1 MKFAMLVVGLLFGI
15 ALSMTIAVFAALSM
29 GGSFQENLKAAS
41 AELRAW
47 ITGRRRKMPASV
59 SVRSV
64 ESETRIR
71 ALQEEIRVMQ
81 RLMDQARVTRETHT
95 NEVSKAT
102 TEISALRAA
111 AAERDERLAGM
122 ETMLRE
128 ETARAG
134 KAREELAELA
144 AQLARSRQETKDLE
158 TELSVVQSG
167 AGMSAI
173 SEEIARLS
181 AERDELSA
189 RLERMTRPVVVAK

>member
-1 MKFAMLVVGLLFGI
+1 
-15 ALSMTIAVFAALSM
+15 
-29 GGSFQENLKAAS
+29 
-41 AELRAW
+41 LRAW
-47 ITGRRRKMPASV
+47 ITGRRRKTPHPV

-111 AAERDERLAGM
+111 AGERDERLAGM

-134 KAREELAELA
+134 KMREEVAELA
-144 AQLARSRQETKDLE
+144 AQLARSKQETKDLE